1 MPPTSTLD
9 RLPIP
14 RDNFHRQVAVVT
26 GAGQGLGR
34 AIARA
39 FGRFGARVVVADI
52 SEAGQQVADR
62 IEADGGEAS
71 YVHTNVADL
80 ESVAALTNTLKRQHG
95 RVDVLVNNA
104 LRAPVIS
111 TMEMGVDVFEEV
123 VDVNLRGPFLVTKA
137 MLPEMVERGAGTIV
151 NMVSTAS
158 MPYLSAYSATKGGVV
173 GLTESLAGELDDQG
187 VRTVAF
193 EPGMVDTRGMR
204 AIIEKIAPRLGYSP
218 EEFVALSPHPA
229 YPGLMPPEDAA
240 AAALYL
246 AAELSDQFHGQV
258 TDGYRVLERA
268 GLISSAADQA
278 PADPASGEESS
289 RDPLE
294 LARCVQQI
302 IARTADEFADLP
314 AMMRPFARRGFESK
328 VGMSLREWR
337 GAAERLSSLV
347 ERAQRGE
354 PAASSTL
361 AREKDEWVGRLS
373 RLVEYLAEVP
383 RETSHHV
390 DDSNRLEDVTR
401 EMAEHEGMIRQL
413 IEAIERLAE
422 RR

>member
-14 RDNFHRQVAVVT
+14 RDTFARQVAVVT

-39 FGRFGARVVVADI
+39 FGQFGARVVVADI
-52 SEAGQQVADR
+52 SEAGRQVADR

-80 ESVAALTNTLKRQHG
+80 ESVAALTNTLQRQHG

-111 TMEMGVDVFEEV
+111 TMEMGVEVFDEV
-123 VDVNLRGPFLVTKA
+123 VDVNLRGPFLATKA
-137 MLPEMVERGAGTIV
+137 VLPEMVERGAGTIL

-187 VRTVAF
+187 VRAIAF

-204 AIIEKIAPRLGYSP
+204 AIIEKIAPRLGYTP
-218 EEFVALSPHPA
+218 EEFVSLSPHPA

-246 AAELSDQFHGQV
+246 VAELSEQFHGQV

-268 GLISSAADQA
+268 GLISSPSDPA
-278 PADPASGEESS
+278 PADPASGEASE
-289 RDPLE
+289 DPLE

-302 IARTADEFADLP
+302 IARTADAFAELP
-314 AMMRPFARRGFESK
+314 AMMRPFARRGFESQ
-328 VGMSLREWR
+328 VGLSLREWR
-337 GAAERLSSLV
+337 AAAERLSSLV
-347 ERAQRGE
+347 ERAHRGE
-354 PAASSTL
+354 PAASSRL
-361 AREKDEWVGRLS
+361 AREKDEWVDRLS

-390 DDSNRLEDVTR
+390 DDSKRLEDVTR
-401 EMAEHEGMIRQL
+401 EMAEHEGTIRQL
-413 IEAIERLAE
+413 IDAIERLAE